1 MNFISQIA
9 WNMDG
14 LIPAIAQD
22 AISNKVLMMAW
33 MNEEALQATVIEQ
46 RAVYWSRSR
55 NKLWRTGEQS
65 GNIHR
70 LVGLHLDCDNDTILF
85 KVVQEGGAAGT
96 RKCSVQSRF
105 HVCEWPWRE
114 AERLRCYPLVWNG
127 SKTGNG
133 NSTR

>member
-33 MNEEALQATVIEQ
+33 MNEEALQATVVEQ

-55 NKLWRTGEQS
+55 NKLWRKGEQS
-65 GNIHR
+65 GNIQR
-70 LVGLHLDCDNDTILF
+70 LVGLHLDCDNDTILLKVLQKGGVACHTGRESCFF
-85 KVVQEGGAAGT
+85 KILQDNNNWIAVDEVIRNPEEMY
-96 RKCSVQSRF
+96 R
-105 HVCEWPWRE
+105 
-114 AERLRCYPLVWNG
+114 
-127 SKTGNG
+127 
-133 NSTR
+133 

>member
-9 WNMDG
+9 WNSDG

-55 NKLWRTGEQS
+55 NKLWRKGEQS
-65 GNIHR
+65 GNIQR
-70 LVGLHLDCDNDTILF
+70 LVGLHLDCDNDTILL
-85 KVVQEGGAAGT
+85 KVVQKGGVACHTG
-96 RKCSVQSRF
+96 
-105 HVCEWPWRE
+105 RE
-114 AERLRCYPLVWNG
+114 SCFFKILQDNNNWIAVNEVIRNPEEMYR
-127 SKTGNG
+127 
-133 NSTR
+133 

>member
-9 WNMDG
+9 WNSDG

-55 NKLWRTGEQS
+55 NKLWRKGEQS
-65 GNIHR
+65 GNIQR
-70 LVGLHLDCDNDTILF
+70 LVGLHLDCDNDTILL
-85 KVVQEGGAAGT
+85 KVVQEGGAACHTG
-96 RKCSVQSRF
+96 
-105 HVCEWPWRE
+105 RE
-114 AERLRCYPLVWNG
+114 SCFFKILQDNNNWIAVNEVIRNPEELYR
-127 SKTGNG
+127 
-133 NSTR
+133 

>member
-9 WNMDG
+9 WNSDG

-55 NKLWRTGEQS
+55 NKLWRKGEQS
-65 GNIHR
+65 GNIQR
-70 LVGLHLDCDNDTILF
+70 LVGLHLDCDNDTILL
-85 KVVQEGGAAGT
+85 KVVQEGGAACHTG
-96 RKCSVQSRF
+96 
-105 HVCEWPWRE
+105 RE
-114 AERLRCYPLVWNG
+114 SCFFKILQDNNNWIAVDEVIRNPEEMYR
-127 SKTGNG
+127 
-133 NSTR
+133 

>member
-55 NKLWRTGEQS
+55 NKLWRKGEQS
-65 GNIHR
+65 GNIQR
-70 LVGLHLDCDNDTILF
+70 LVGLHLDCDNDTILLKVLQKGGVACHTGRESCFF
-85 KVVQEGGAAGT
+85 KILANSKPLQTKTSLSGLGSSE
-96 RKCSVQSRF
+96 CS
-105 HVCEWPWRE
+105 
-114 AERLRCYPLVWNG
+114 LI
-127 SKTGNG
+127 
-133 NSTR
+133 

>member
-9 WNMDG
+9 WNTDG

-55 NKLWRTGEQS
+55 NKLWRKGEQS
-65 GNIHR
+65 GNIQR
-70 LVGLHLDCDNDTILF
+70 LVGLHLDCDNDTILL
-85 KVVQEGGAAGT
+85 KVVQEGGAACHTG
-96 RKCSVQSRF
+96 
-105 HVCEWPWRE
+105 RE
-114 AERLRCYPLVWNG
+114 SCFFKILQDNNNWIAVNEVIRNPEEMYR
-127 SKTGNG
+127 
-133 NSTR
+133 

>member
-9 WNMDG
+9 WNSDG

-55 NKLWRTGEQS
+55 NKLWRKGEQS
-65 GNIHR
+65 GNIQR
-70 LVGLHLDCDNDTILF
+70 LVGLHLDCDNDTILL
-85 KVVQEGGAAGT
+85 KVVQKGGVACHTGRESCFFKILQDNNNWIAADEVI
-96 RKCSVQSRF
+96 RNPEEMYR
-105 HVCEWPWRE
+105 
-114 AERLRCYPLVWNG
+114 
-127 SKTGNG
+127 
-133 NSTR
+133 

>member
-55 NKLWRTGEQS
+55 NKLWRKGEQS
-65 GNIHR
+65 GNIQR
-70 LVGLHLDCDNDTILF
+70 LVGLHLDCDNDTILLKVLQKGGVACHTGRESCFF
-85 KVVQEGGAAGT
+85 KILQDNNNWIAVDEVIRNPEEMY
-96 RKCSVQSRF
+96 R
-105 HVCEWPWRE
+105 
-114 AERLRCYPLVWNG
+114 
-127 SKTGNG
+127 
-133 NSTR
+133 

>member
-9 WNMDG
+9 WNSDG

-55 NKLWRTGEQS
+55 NKLWRKGEQS
-65 GNIHR
+65 GNIQR
-70 LVGLHLDCDNDTILF
+70 LVGLHLDCDNDTILLR
-85 KVVQEGGAAGT
+85 VVQKGGVACHTG
-96 RKCSVQSRF
+96 
-105 HVCEWPWRE
+105 RE
-114 AERLRCYPLVWNG
+114 SCFFKILQDNNNWIAVNEVIRNPEEMYR
-127 SKTGNG
+127 
-133 NSTR
+133 

>member
-55 NKLWRTGEQS
+55 NKLWRKGEQS
-65 GNIHR
+65 GNIQR
-70 LVGLHLDCDNDTILF
+70 LVGLHLDCDNDTILL
-85 KVVQEGGAAGT
+85 KVVQEGGAACHTG
-96 RKCSVQSRF
+96 
-105 HVCEWPWRE
+105 RE
-114 AERLRCYPLVWNG
+114 SCFFKILQDNNNWIAVDEVIRNPEEMYR
-127 SKTGNG
+127 
-133 NSTR
+133 

>member
-9 WNMDG
+9 WNSDG

-55 NKLWRTGEQS
+55 NKLWRKGEQS
-65 GNIHR
+65 GNIQR
-70 LVGLHLDCDNDTILF
+70 LVGLHLDCDNDTILL
-85 KVVQEGGAAGT
+85 KVVQKGGVACHTG
-96 RKCSVQSRF
+96 
-105 HVCEWPWRE
+105 RE
-114 AERLRCYPLVWNG
+114 SCFFKILQDDNNWIAVDEVIRNPEEMYR
-127 SKTGNG
+127 
-133 NSTR
+133 

>member
-1 MNFISQIA
+1 MTFLSQIA

-55 NKLWRTGEQS
+55 NKLWRKGEQS
-65 GNIHR
+65 GNIQR
-70 LVGLHLDCDNDTILF
+70 LVGLHLDCDNDTILL
-85 KVVQEGGAAGT
+85 KVVQEGGAACHTG
-96 RKCSVQSRF
+96 
-105 HVCEWPWRE
+105 RE
-114 AERLRCYPLVWNG
+114 SCFFKILQDNNNWIAVNEVIRNPEELYR
-127 SKTGNG
+127 
-133 NSTR
+133 

>member
-55 NKLWRTGEQS
+55 NKLWRKGEQS
-65 GNIHR
+65 GNIQR
-70 LVGLHLDCDNDTILF
+70 LVGLHLDCDNDTILL
-85 KVVQEGGAAGT
+85 KVVQKGGVACHTG
-96 RKCSVQSRF
+96 
-105 HVCEWPWRE
+105 RE
-114 AERLRCYPLVWNG
+114 SCFFKILRDNNNWIAVDEVIRNPEEMY
-127 SKTGNG
+127 
-133 NSTR
+133 R

>member
-55 NKLWRTGEQS
+55 NKLWRKGEQS
-65 GNIHR
+65 GNIQR
-70 LVGLHLDCDNDTILF
+70 LVGLHLDCDNDTILL
-85 KVVQEGGAAGT
+85 KVVQKGGVACHTG
-96 RKCSVQSRF
+96 
-105 HVCEWPWRE
+105 RE
-114 AERLRCYPLVWNG
+114 SCFFKIIQDNNNWIAVNEVIRNPEEMYR
-127 SKTGNG
+127 
-133 NSTR
+133 

>member
-55 NKLWRTGEQS
+55 NKLWRKGEQS
-65 GNIHR
+65 GNIQR
-70 LVGLHLDCDNDTILF
+70 LVGLHLDCDNDTILL
-85 KVVQEGGAAGT
+85 KVVQKGGVACHTG
-96 RKCSVQSRF
+96 
-105 HVCEWPWRE
+105 RE
-114 AERLRCYPLVWNG
+114 SCFFKILQDDNNWIAVDEVIRNPEEMYR
-127 SKTGNG
+127 
-133 NSTR
+133 

>member
-55 NKLWRTGEQS
+55 NKLWRKGEQS
-65 GNIHR
+65 GNIQR
-70 LVGLHLDCDNDTILF
+70 LVGLHLDCDNDTILLR
-85 KVVQEGGAAGT
+85 VVQKGGVACHTG
-96 RKCSVQSRF
+96 
-105 HVCEWPWRE
+105 RE
-114 AERLRCYPLVWNG
+114 SCFFKILQDDNNWIAVDEVIRNPEEMYR
-127 SKTGNG
+127 
-133 NSTR
+133 

>member
-9 WNMDG
+9 WNSDG

-55 NKLWRTGEQS
+55 NKLWRKGEQS
-65 GNIHR
+65 GNIQR
-70 LVGLHLDCDNDTILF
+70 LVGLHLDCDNDTILL
-85 KVVQEGGAAGT
+85 KVVRKGGVACHTG
-96 RKCSVQSRF
+96 
-105 HVCEWPWRE
+105 RE
-114 AERLRCYPLVWNG
+114 SCFFKILQDNNNWIAVNEVIRNPEEMYR
-127 SKTGNG
+127 
-133 NSTR
+133 

>member
-9 WNMDG
+9 WNIDG

-55 NKLWRTGEQS
+55 NKLWRKGEQS
-65 GNIHR
+65 GNIQR
-70 LVGLHLDCDNDTILF
+70 LVGLHLDCDNDTILL
-85 KVVQEGGAAGT
+85 KVVQEGGAACHTG
-96 RKCSVQSRF
+96 
-105 HVCEWPWRE
+105 RE
-114 AERLRCYPLVWNG
+114 SCFFKILQDNNNWIAVNEVIRNPEEMYR
-127 SKTGNG
+127 
-133 NSTR
+133 

>member
-55 NKLWRTGEQS
+55 NKLWRKGEQS
-65 GNIHR
+65 GNIQR
-70 LVGLHLDCDNDTILF
+70 LVGLHLDCDNDTILLKVLQKGGVACHTGRESCFF
-85 KVVQEGGAAGT
+85 KILQDDNNWIAVDEVIRNPEEMY
-96 RKCSVQSRF
+96 R
-105 HVCEWPWRE
+105 
-114 AERLRCYPLVWNG
+114 
-127 SKTGNG
+127 
-133 NSTR
+133 

>member
-55 NKLWRTGEQS
+55 NKLWRKGEQS
-65 GNIHR
+65 GNIQR
-70 LVGLHLDCDNDTILF
+70 LVGLHLDCDNDTILL
-85 KVVQEGGAAGT
+85 KVVQYGGVACHTG
-96 RKCSVQSRF
+96 
-105 HVCEWPWRE
+105 RE
-114 AERLRCYPLVWNG
+114 SCFFKILQDNNNWIAVDEVIRNPEEMYR
-127 SKTGNG
+127 
-133 NSTR
+133 

>member
-55 NKLWRTGEQS
+55 NKLWRKGEQS
-65 GNIHR
+65 GNIQR
-70 LVGLHLDCDNDTILF
+70 LVGLHLDCDNDTILL
-85 KVVQEGGAAGT
+85 KVVQEGGAACHTG
-96 RKCSVQSRF
+96 
-105 HVCEWPWRE
+105 RE
-114 AERLRCYPLVWNG
+114 SCFFKILQDNNNWIAVNEVIRNPEEMYR
-127 SKTGNG
+127 
-133 NSTR
+133 

>member
-55 NKLWRTGEQS
+55 NKLWRKGEQS
-65 GNIHR
+65 GNIQR
-70 LVGLHLDCDNDTILF
+70 LVGLHLDCDNDTILL
-85 KVVQEGGAAGT
+85 KVVQKGGVACHTG
-96 RKCSVQSRF
+96 
-105 HVCEWPWRE
+105 RE
-114 AERLRCYPLVWNG
+114 SCFFKILQDNNNWIAVDEVIRNPEEMYR
-127 SKTGNG
+127 
-133 NSTR
+133 

>member
-1 MNFISQIA
+1 MNIISQID

-55 NKLWRTGEQS
+55 NKLWRKGEQS
-65 GNIHR
+65 RNIQR
-70 LVGLHLDCDNDTILF
+70 LVGLHLDCDNDTILL
-85 KVVQEGGAAGT
+85 KVVQEGGAACHTG
-96 RKCSVQSRF
+96 
-105 HVCEWPWRE
+105 RE
-114 AERLRCYPLVWNG
+114 SCFFKILQDNNNWIAVNEVIRNPEEMYR
-127 SKTGNG
+127 
-133 NSTR
+133 